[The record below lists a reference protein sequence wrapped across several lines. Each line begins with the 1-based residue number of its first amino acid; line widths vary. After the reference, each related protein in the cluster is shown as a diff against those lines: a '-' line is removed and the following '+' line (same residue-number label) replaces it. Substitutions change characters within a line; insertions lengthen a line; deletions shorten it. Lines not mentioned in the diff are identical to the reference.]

1 MENRSKSLYDGS
13 GDIDNDPRNLVQRK
27 PKPHSQYFSQIHG
40 EKDCTMLSP
49 TLKRRISLSNP
60 KWPLMIKPW
69 YCRQTMQNPNI
80 NDMNIERLQVFFFFL
95 PNNRQR
101 SQRPYQHDLTNVPQI
116 PNPNGPLKLKLLDK
130 NLRVEQRV
138 WQALLAA
145 SRRERVIITQGKMEA
160 KKNWKDRNK
169 TQRQTKWR
177 YWLWRWMQ
185 INRPC

>member
-1 MENRSKSLYDGS
+1 
-13 GDIDNDPRNLVQRK
+13 
-27 PKPHSQYFSQIHG
+27 
-40 EKDCTMLSP
+40 MLSP
-49 TLKRRISLSNP
+49 TLRRIISLSNP
-60 KWPLMIKPW
+60 TWPMMIKPW

-80 NDMNIERLQVFFFFL
+80 NDMNIERSQVFFL
-95 PNNRQR
+95 CRTIDKG

-145 SRRERVIITQGKMEA
+145 SRREHVIITQGKMET
-160 KKNWKDRNK
+160 KKNRKDRNK

-185 INRPC
+185 INRPY